1 MKAYELPLKLTDE
14 GTLDLPAELIAIL
27 PRDEFLRV
35 LILVPEEADS
45 SEEEDW
51 RRMTTDQFFSQF
63 AETDS
68 VYDTL

>member
-1 MKAYELPLKLTDE
+1 MKAYELPLKLTGE
-14 GTLDLPAELIAIL
+14 GTLDLPAELVAIL

-51 RRMTTDQFFSQF
+51 RRLTTEQFFAQF

>member
-14 GTLDLPAELIAIL
+14 GTLDLPAELVAAL
-27 PRDEFLRV
+27 PQDEFLRV
-35 LILVPEEADS
+35 LILVPDETDS

-51 RRMTTDQFFSQF
+51 RRLATEQFFSQF

-68 VYDTL
+68 VYDNL